1 MGILRDVPEHYF
13 WLAAVAVF
21 TLAYGYMGDGDYAE
35 AVKAHEVYCEN
46 VAKGSWPDYKEG
58 DCVDHAVG

>member
-13 WLAAVAVF
+13 WLATVAIIV
-21 TLAYGYMGDGDYAE
+21 LAYGYMGDGDYAE

-46 VAKGSWPDYKEG
+46 VARGAWPDYKEG